1 MITRNEVISDAI
13 TKCLKEIYSYVV
25 PKTTWDRF
33 IDECKAYNNK
43 YKAWKNYNK
52 AFGEKENKPEIW
64 IQYKCT
70 FRNWEDKSVEECIG
84 PKPFEFYYLSKDILD
99 DIVNSYIEAYK
110 LNEHKELLNTIEILK
125 NYCKDP
131 IIDKY
136 IREEEKSGY
145 RGYDH
150 PDNLKKEIKKILGDV
165 TEDNEYYQHTLQDK
179 FFEFLDMTGKFFKW
193 NVDLNTFNTNIYIF
207 GPAPC
212 SNKETV
218 IKNWKEYRSKD
229 IEINEEQIKKEY
241 YGENEFD

>member
-1 MITRNEVISDAI
+1 MITRNEIISDAVR
-13 TKCLKEIYSYVV
+13 KCLKEIYSYVV
-25 PKTTWDRF
+25 PKTTWDKF

-64 IQYKCT
+64 VQYKCT

-84 PKPFEFYYLSKDILD
+84 PKPYEFYYLPKDILD

-110 LNEHKELLNTIEILK
+110 LDGHKELLNIIEILK
-125 NYCKDP
+125 NYCEDP

-136 IREEEKSGY
+136 IKEEGKPKYKGY
-145 RGYDH
+145 EHSDS
-150 PDNLKKEIKKILGDV
+150 LEIEIVKILGDV
-165 TEDNEYYQHTLQDK
+165 AIDNEYYQHELQNK
-179 FFEFLDMTGKFFKW
+179 FFEFLDNAGKFFKW
-193 NVDLNTFNTNIYIF
+193 SADLNKFTNNIYLF

-218 IKNWKEYRSKD
+218 IKNWKEYRNRD
-229 IEINEEQIKKEY
+229 IEINDELIKEEY
-241 YGENEFD
+241 YGEEN